1 MNTKKKKKKK
11 KEAVGRLLY
20 SRINTVT
27 PARRVGAAEGS
38 SSLFLPFPPCVTKA
52 TETTSSGVNIQR
64 SKKKKKRKKMFF
76 LFFFLVFFDVFMY
89 RLRYED
95 DVCRDL
101 RCQHSHDVDV
111 GGGSKSKIKNVLK
124 KRRRRMY
131 HHHELDNVQTRASFG
146 RVK

>member
-76 LFFFLVFFDVFMY
+76 LFFFLFFLTYLCIDCDMKTMFAETSGANIHMT
-89 RLRYED
+89 LT
-95 DVCRDL
+95 L
-101 RCQHSHDVDV
+101 V
-111 GGGSKSKIKNVLK
+111 GGQNRK
-124 KRRRRMY
+124 
-131 HHHELDNVQTRASFG
+131 
-146 RVK
+146 